1 MKFGKLAVSLTAAAV
16 MGAYG
21 SAFAQNTSTYS
32 TSSSSGNPADQP
44 NAVLDSDTY
53 MRNTDQNAPSSVK
66 QEQGSDM
73 TSQGSSSSY
82 SSDSATPQAGSSSSM
97 DSSSSSSD
105 QSSSSIDHDQPQSFG
120 KGSSS
125 QGDSGNASSGISG
138 GSESVTE

>member
-1 MKFGKLAVSLTAAAV
+1 MRFGKLAVSLTAAAV

-44 NAVLDSDTY
+44 NAVLDTDTY

-66 QEQGSDM
+66 QEQ
-73 TSQGSSSSY
+73 
-82 SSDSATPQAGSSSSM
+82 DSATPQAGSSSSV

-105 QSSSSIDHDQPQSFG
+105 QSSSSIDHDQPLS
-120 KGSSS
+120 
-125 QGDSGNASSGISG
+125 
-138 GSESVTE
+138 

>member
-1 MKFGKLAVSLTAAAV
+1 MRFGKLAVSLTAAAV

-32 TSSSSGNPADQP
+32 TSSSTGNPADQP

-73 TSQGSSSSY
+73 SSQGSSSSY
-82 SSDSATPQAGSSSSM
+82 RSDDSATPQSGSSSST
-97 DSSSSSSD
+97 DSMAD
-105 QSSSSIDHDQPQSFG
+105 QYQSSIDHDQPLPYG
-120 KGSSS
+120 KGSPS
-125 QGDSGNASSGISG
+125 QGESGSASSGISG